1 MVLGFVLYTS
11 FSFLENESDPCLACC
26 CRRSA
31 RRITVHSGNF
41 PRAAT
46 KQKRPLRSLGEYS
59 REQNK
64 KNGRGQQSIRKPKR
78 GITSQLV
85 DVTQEQQRSVPI
97 LYSRGQRVPKRTA
110 VGPSVAHSEKLEPP
124 QLTTDVSH
132 GI

>member
-1 MVLGFVLYTS
+1 MNLILASPAVAAVQLGGSPSIPATS
-11 FSFLENESDPCLACC
+11 QGL
-26 CRRSA
+26 
-31 RRITVHSGNF
+31 
-41 PRAAT
+41 
-46 KQKRPLRSLGEYS
+46 Q
-59 REQNK
+59 QNK
-64 KNGRGQQSIRKPKR
+64 SVRSGVLANIVENKTKKTDEVSKALGNRRGASRAK
-78 GITSQLV
+78 LV

>member
-64 KNGRGQQSIRKPKR
+64 KTGEGSKALGNRRGASRAK
-78 GITSQLV
+78 LV